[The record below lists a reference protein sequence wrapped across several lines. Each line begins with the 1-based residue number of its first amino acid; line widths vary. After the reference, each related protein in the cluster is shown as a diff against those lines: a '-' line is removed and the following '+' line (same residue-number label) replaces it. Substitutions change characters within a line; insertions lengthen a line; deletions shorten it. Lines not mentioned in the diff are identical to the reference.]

1 MPTAEIPAG
10 NSPTPPVMPTS
21 VRVAIIAMAVLA
33 GLLLLNAA
41 LTFFGREAVVDRL
54 VEANAD
60 LSRDEARR
68 TVLTVLVP
76 YLVLGVL
83 FALASWFLPRRQ
95 PWARWVG
102 LAASTVL
109 GVVTLFSALAAGG
122 VTVISLLL
130 VVLSVAAVTSLLART
145 TTDYVPRLRSKA

>member
-1 MPTAEIPAG
+1 
-10 NSPTPPVMPTS
+10 MPTS

-33 GLLLLNAA
+33 VLLLSNAA

-60 LSRDEARR
+60 LSRDDARR
-68 TVLTVLVP
+68 TVLIVLVP

-95 PWARWVG
+95 PWARWTG
-102 LAASTVL
+102 LAASAVL
-109 GVVTLFSALAAGG
+109 GVVTLFSAVAAGG
-122 VTVISLLL
+122 VTIISLLL
-130 VVLSVAAVTSLLART
+130 VVLSVAAVTSLVART
-145 TTDYVPRLRSKA
+145 TTDYVPSLRAKA